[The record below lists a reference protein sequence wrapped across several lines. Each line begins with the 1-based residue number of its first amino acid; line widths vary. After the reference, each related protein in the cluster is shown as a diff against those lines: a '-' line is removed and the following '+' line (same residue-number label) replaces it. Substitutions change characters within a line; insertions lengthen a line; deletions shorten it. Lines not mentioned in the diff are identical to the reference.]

1 MKDSDD
7 GYELMKQ
14 IFAESGIAY
23 EEGVPA
29 DEVGFY
35 AAKNGVEIRLP
46 VINRGIVMGADSI
59 NVKHWAVNPEMR

>member
-46 VINRGIVMGADSI
+46 DNFLKDFNIERSD
-59 NVKHWAVNPEMR
+59 KHE

>member
-1 MKDSDD
+1 
-7 GYELMKQ
+7 MKQ

-46 VINRGIVMGADSI
+46 DNFLKGFNIERSD
-59 NVKHWAVNPEMR
+59 KHE